1 MDERERFLELL
12 AKKKL
17 NNSTLSDI
25 AELNLLCKKL
35 QINLHDF
42 DSTDDFSGLKF
53 SPKYLPTTKQTQ
65 RSWIK
70 FKNKVKQPTLKSQP
84 VVPIQSIFNRKSKL
98 VYTAIAAMLIISL
111 SIGLLLFDRY
121 DASNSKLNMV
131 STQYGSKSKIQLP
144 DGTEVW
150 LNGGSKITYRNDY
163 GANTRTIN
171 LIGEAY
177 FDVKHDA
184 RHPFIIHTKN
194 LKIKVLGT
202 AFNVRAYEEE
212 AISEATLIR
221 GSLEVSFPNRPN
233 EKILLK
239 SKEKVSF
246 IATEQVQSGIPK
258 NEEIIPNKTM
268 ISLSK
273 VEYSPKEKL
282 FEEIAWRENKLIFR
296 SKAFIELALDL
307 ERWYNVKIEI
317 ENNKIK
323 DKKFTGIFKNETVL
337 EALDALKQT
346 YSFEYSVDKKNNKI
360 VIN

>member
-1 MDERERFLELL
+1 MDDKERFLELL

-17 NNSTLSDI
+17 NNATLNDI

-35 QINLHDF
+35 HINLREFNDI
-42 DSTDDFSGLKF
+42 DDFLELKF
-53 SPKYLPTTKQTQ
+53 SPKYLPTAIQTHK
-65 RSWIK
+65 SWEK
-70 FKNKVKQPTLKSQP
+70 FKSKVSQPTLESLP
-84 VVPIQSIFNRKSKL
+84 EVPLKFISNKKSKYIYL
-98 VYTAIAAMLIISL
+98 GIAAMLIISL
-111 SIGLLLFDRY
+111 SIGLLLFNRY
-121 DASNSKLNMV
+121 DTSNSKLNMV

-184 RHPFIIHTKN
+184 RHPFIIYTKN
-194 LKIKVLGT
+194 LNIKVLGT
-202 AFNVRAYEEE
+202 AFNVRAYKDE
-212 AISEATLIR
+212 ATSEATLIR

-239 SKEKVSF
+239 PKEKVSF
-246 IATEQVQSGIPK
+246 IT
-258 NEEIIPNKTM
+258 NEYKKDSNKKDEDIEPNKTM

-273 VEYSPKEKL
+273 IDYSPKEKL
-282 FEEIAWRENKLIFR
+282 IEEIAWRENKLIFR
-296 SKAFIELALDL
+296 SKAFVELALEL

-317 ENNKIK
+317 ENNNIK

-346 YSFEYSVDKKNNKI
+346 YLFQYSVDKTNNTI

>member
-1 MDERERFLELL
+1 MDDKERFLELL

-17 NNSTLSDI
+17 NNDTLNDI

-35 QINLHDF
+35 NINLNDF
-42 DSTDDFSGLKF
+42 NEIGDFLELKF
-53 SPKYLPTTKQTQ
+53 SPKYLPTANQTQ
-65 RSWIK
+65 QNWEK
-70 FKNKVKQPTLKSQP
+70 FISKVDKPALESQP
-84 VVPIQSIFNRKSKL
+84 DIPLISISNSKSKV

-111 SIGLLLFDRY
+111 CIGLLLFNRY
-121 DASNSKLNMV
+121 DTSNGILNIV

-171 LIGEAY
+171 LVGEAY

-194 LKIKVLGT
+194 LNIKVLGT
-202 AFNVRAYEEE
+202 AFNVRAYKEEST
-212 AISEATLIR
+212 SEATLIR
-221 GSLEVSFPNRPN
+221 GSLEVSFPNRPD

-239 SKEKVSF
+239 PKEKVSF
-246 IATEQVQSGIPK
+246 IAIKQAEISNTK
-258 NEEIIPNKTM
+258 NEEITPNKTM

-273 VEYSPKEKL
+273 VEYSPKDKL
-282 FEEIAWRENKLIFR
+282 IEEIAWRENKLIFR
-296 SKAFIELALDL
+296 SKSFIDLALDL
-307 ERWYNVKIEI
+307 ERWYNVEIDI
-317 ENNKIK
+317 ENKNIK
-323 DKKFTGIFKNETVL
+323 DKKFTGIFKNESVL

-346 YSFEYSVDKKNNKI
+346 YSFEYSVDKTNNKI